1 MNNEQ
6 NWFSRN
12 AKIVVIGACVAAST
26 SAIFVRFAGE
36 VPSIAVGFLRLSFA
50 MPFLAIPALGWHREE
65 LKRLTG
71 KQLAGSLLA
80 GFFLF
85 MHFFTWF
92 LSIVNTTIASAVI
105 LCTLHPIFIVLITM
119 LLFREKTE
127 LRVLGGVAV
136 AMIGAAVVSWG
147 DMSFA
152 GDAIFGDLLALAGA
166 FFMAVYLIS
175 GNKLRP
181 GISAPVYVFLVFGSC
196 WIFFAI
202 GTFASGTAVLGYS
215 GQSYLAIFAMAIICQ
230 LGAHAVFNWC
240 LGYVSP
246 LYIATT
252 ETGETIFA
260 SILAAVFFTEIPAP
274 WQYVGGAVTIC
285 GILLYNYYESK
296 AVREKIPAK
305 RPD

>member
-1 MNNEQ
+1 MGKEQ
-6 NWFSRN
+6 NFFQRN
-12 AKIVVIGACVAAST
+12 AKLVVIGACLAAST

-50 MPFLAIPALGWHREE
+50 MPFLALPALCWHQDE
-65 LKRLTG
+65 LKKLTK
-71 KQLAGSLLA
+71 KQLLGSLLA

-92 LSIVNTTIASAVI
+92 LSIVNTTVASAVI

-119 LLFREKTE
+119 IFFHEKTN
-127 LRVLGGVAV
+127 LKVLGGVAV
-136 AMIGAAVVSWG
+136 ALTGAAVVSWG
-147 DMSFA
+147 DVSFA
-152 GDAIFGDLLALAGA
+152 GDAITGDLLALAGA

-181 GISAPVYVFLVFGSC
+181 GISTPVYVFLVFGSC

-202 GTFASGTAVLGYS
+202 GTFASGTPVTGYS
-215 GQSYLAIFAMAIICQ
+215 AQSYLAIFAMAIVCQ

-252 ETGETIFA
+252 ETGEAVFA
-260 SILAAVFFTEIPAP
+260 SALAALFFAETPAL
-274 WQYVGGAVTIC
+274 WQYIGGGITIC
-285 GILLYNYYESK
+285 GILLYNYYETRAAQIGSCSK
-296 AVREKIPAK
+296 R
-305 RPD
+305 R